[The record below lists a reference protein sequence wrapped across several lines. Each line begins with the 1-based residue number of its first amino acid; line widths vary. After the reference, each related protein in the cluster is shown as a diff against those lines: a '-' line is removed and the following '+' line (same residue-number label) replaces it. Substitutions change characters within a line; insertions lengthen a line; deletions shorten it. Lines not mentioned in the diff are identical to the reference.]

1 MFLFNLKH
9 PYVGA
14 YEHTF
19 TIPPMVEDVQYS
31 FSPEELGEW
40 LEQETPD
47 PLVPLMLS
55 WEEKECDFY
64 VVYVSLYDEDKD
76 IVIYRPCY
84 TWENKFD
91 LQEERDFIMGEYN
104 DQVSY
109 VSINI
114 STVNRHLFFSSG
126 GFCVEVVSTDLI
138 STLPEAEGTS
148 FESPPLRFFILDKH
162 RG

>member
-19 TIPPMVEDVQYS
+19 TIPHMVEDVQYS

-47 PLVPLMLS
+47 PLVLS
-55 WEEKECDFY
+55 WEEIECDFY
-64 VVYVSLYDEDKD
+64 VVYVSLYDEDKEP
-76 IVIYRPCY
+76 IIIRQCF
-84 TWENKFD
+84 TWEDEFD
-91 LQEERDFIMGEYN
+91 LQGKRDFIMGEYY

-114 STVNRHLFFSSG
+114 STVDRKS
-126 GFCVEVVSTDLI
+126 VV
-138 STLPEAEGTS
+138 
-148 FESPPLRFFILDKH
+148 
-162 RG
+162 